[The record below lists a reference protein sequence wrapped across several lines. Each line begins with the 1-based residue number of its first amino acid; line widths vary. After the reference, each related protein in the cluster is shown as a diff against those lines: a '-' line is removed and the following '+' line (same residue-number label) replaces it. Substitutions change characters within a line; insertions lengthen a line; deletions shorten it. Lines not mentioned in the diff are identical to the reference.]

1 MSSLGMFCNK
11 PIELLN
17 QEELQVIHEKSLD
30 ILWNKGVVFHWRPA
44 LEVLHK
50 IGCVVDFESEVVRFP
65 KEIVESAIRTCGR
78 ECHFKARVPEND
90 LDFIEGKVYF
100 TIQHAAQM
108 YDLYTGVRRQA
119 TTEDLEQIVRIE
131 DALENI
137 HSVNAPV
144 QVIADKSYLVY
155 NEWTLATALR
165 NSTKL
170 PVGSGFNFG
179 GQWHIEIA
187 QAAGVE
193 LPGEFTSTSPLSFV
207 PDQCDGLMR
216 FAEVGWG
223 SMIMGG
229 VVGGATGPSTIAG
242 TLLLQNAEI
251 LAGLTL
257 TQAVNPGVACN
268 YGVQSKLMDMRYGCL
283 AYGIEMYMIVSAG
296 AQMARFYGLTSS
308 SYDSFSGG
316 KYPTDQQVGY
326 EKAMAALILGKSGVT
341 FNFAAGG
348 IDDGLSFHRT
358 IYHTTTNLQHG
369 QSFP

>member
-1 MSSLGMFCNK
+1 MDLGDGA
-11 PIELLN
+11 
-17 QEELQVIHEKSLD
+17 EE
-30 ILWNKGVVFHWRPA
+30 
-44 LEVLHK
+44 
-50 IGCVVDFESEVVRFP
+50 
-65 KEIVESAIRTCGR
+65 
-78 ECHFKARVPEND
+78 
-90 LDFIEGKVYF
+90 
-100 TIQHAAQM
+100 QH
-108 YDLYTGVRRQA
+108 QA
-119 TTEDLEQIVRIE
+119 TGR
-131 DALENI
+131 
-137 HSVNAPV
+137 
-144 QVIADKSYLVY
+144 
-155 NEWTLATALR
+155 LR
-165 NSTKL
+165 
-170 PVGSGFNFG
+170 FNFG

-348 IDDGLSFHRT
+348 IDDESCFSIEQLIIDNE
-358 IYHTTTNLQHG
+358 IYNMVNRFLNGIAFDSNTLAAELIEEVGIPQPTTLG
-369 QSFP
+369 